1 MESVSSSQDRT
12 PGIKRI
18 EKHTFRLHLISQILN
33 GFAFGTF
40 ILQDVIL
47 KKSLG
52 GSDLQ
57 VTVLIFLTS
66 AAFLFS
72 IYGPEIINRAPNRP
86 RMILAIGFASKFFL
100 FIIPLFETPNYFI
113 FCLAMMAIIDSM
125 IKPVWNVVIKH
136 NYTPERR
143 SSLYSYA
150 SSFFTLALLISTTS
164 MGFLLDINYEVYKI
178 FFPLAG
184 VADMIAFYNL
194 SKLIKNDDKEPGERT
209 RLVFRF
215 SLRLIKDIIILPI
228 RNMMRIFSVNRPF
241 LRFEI
246 YFFLY
251 GMAFMMIAAV
261 LPIYLVDDLAL
272 DYTPISL
279 ARGLMVHSAIVA
291 FTPLMG
297 KLMGPGDPGRFTGI
311 SFISLVLF
319 PFLLMA
325 LKYFHFTWIGTDILL
340 YAAFFIFGISMSG
353 VTLSWNL
360 GSIYYAPHAEVSN
373 YQAVH
378 ITLTGLRGIL
388 SPFLGYLLLKLVSME
403 AAFIAAAML
412 FLSGGVL
419 MLGKSRKTKKNS

>member
-1 MESVSSSQDRT
+1 MASNSTT
-12 PGIKRI
+12 PDARII
-18 EKHTFRLHLISQILN
+18 EKYTFRLHLISQILN
-33 GFAFGTF
+33 GISFGTF

-72 IYGPEIINRAPNRP
+72 IYGAEIINRAPNRP
-86 RMILAIGFASKFFL
+86 HMILGLGFASKFFL
-100 FIIPLFETPNYFI
+100 FIIPLFEGPAYFI
-113 FCLAMMAIIDSM
+113 FCIAMMAIIDSM
-125 IKPVWNVVIKH
+125 IKPVWNVIIKH
-136 NYTPERR
+136 NYTEKKR
-143 SSLYSYA
+143 SSLYSYT
-150 SSFFTLALLISTTS
+150 SSFYTLSLLITTTAL
-164 MGFLLDINYEVYKI
+164 GFLLDINYEVYKI

-184 VADMIAFYNL
+184 VADMIAYYNL
-194 SKLIKNDDKEPGERT
+194 SKLIKLYKDTGAPAQRF
-209 RLVFRF
+209 VMRF
-215 SLRLIKDIIILPI
+215 SLRLLKDIVILPI
-228 RNMMRIFSVNRPF
+228 RNMLRIFNVNKAF

-261 LPIYLVDDLAL
+261 LPIFLVDDLAL

-279 ARGLMVHSAIVA
+279 ARGFMVHIAIVV

-297 KLMGPGDPGRFTGI
+297 KLMGSRNPSKFTGI

-319 PFLLMA
+319 PFLLLA
-325 LKYFHFTWIGTDILL
+325 IKYFHLVHIREDILL
-340 YAAFFIFGISMSG
+340 YVTFFIFGISMSG

-378 ITLTGLRGIL
+378 ITLTGLRGIF
-388 SPFLGYLLLKLVSME
+388 SPFLGYLVLKLVSIE
-403 AAFIAAAML
+403 AAFIVAAML

-419 MLGKSRKTKKNS
+419 MLGEGKKLKKALP

>member
-1 MESVSSSQDRT
+1 MENAVLSRDNSSEIR
-12 PGIKRI
+12 KL

-57 VTVLIFLTS
+57 VTILIFLTS

-100 FIIPLFETPNYFI
+100 FIIPLSETPGYFI
-113 FCLAMMAIIDSM
+113 FCIAMMAIIDSM

-150 SSFFTLALLISTTS
+150 SSFYTLALLISTTS
-164 MGFLLDINYEVYKI
+164 LGFLLDVNYEVYKI

-184 VADMIAFYNL
+184 IADMIAFYNL
-194 SKLIKNDDKEPGERT
+194 SKLIKNDNNEPGERT

-215 SLRLIKDIIILPI
+215 SIRLIKDIIILPI
-228 RNMMRIFSVNRPF
+228 RNMMRIFNVNKAF

-251 GMAFMMIAAV
+251 GMAFMMVAAV
-261 LPIYLVDDLAL
+261 LPIYLVDDLTL

-279 ARGLMVHSAIVA
+279 ARGLMVHSAIVV
-291 FTPLMG
+291 FTPVVGRLMG
-297 KLMGPGDPGRFTGI
+297 SGDPGKFTGI

-319 PFLLMA
+319 PLLLIS
-325 LKYFHFTWIGTDILL
+325 LKYFHFSWLDTDILL
-340 YAAFFIFGISMSG
+340 YVTFFIFGLSMSG

-378 ITLTGLRGIL
+378 ITLTGLRGIF
-388 SPFLGYLLLKLVSME
+388 SPFLGYILLKLFSME
-403 AAFIAAAML
+403 AAFIAAALL

-419 MLGKSRKTKKNS
+419 MLGESRKLKRV